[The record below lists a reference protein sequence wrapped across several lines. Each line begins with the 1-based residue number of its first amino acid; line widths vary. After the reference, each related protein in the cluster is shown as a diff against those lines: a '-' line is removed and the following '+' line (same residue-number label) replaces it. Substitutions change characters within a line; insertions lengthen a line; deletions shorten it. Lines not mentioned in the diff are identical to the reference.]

1 MWWGIFFLYSE
12 ILGENLGSK
21 KAVGDDGQP
30 RTYQSL
36 GHVARYYAT
45 LNLKVHVFTRGRRT
59 SYICAASSTFL
70 LSPLRFAAKILSG
83 KTPRLCPQFYF
94 TWAAFTC
101 HAYPKYF
108 FFHPSHRIFRRMHET
123 LNVGKKIINCIVCV
137 KFETNLLS
145 LINPWWDKFYQ
156 ITTKSATVTFHQNFL
171 N

>member
-1 MWWGIFFLYSE
+1 LYSE

-70 LSPLRFAAKILSG
+70 LSPLRFAAKIFIWKDSAPLPAILFYVGRVHLPCVSKIFPLSPI
-83 KTPRLCPQFYF
+83 T
-94 TWAAFTC
+94 
-101 HAYPKYF
+101 
-108 FFHPSHRIFRRMHET
+108 S
-123 LNVGKKIINCIVCV
+123 
-137 KFETNLLS
+137 NL
-145 LINPWWDKFYQ
+145 
-156 ITTKSATVTFHQNFL
+156 
-171 N
+171 